1 MEQLLLLLLSTL
13 LSVAGINQDKKCGEG
28 YVPDLDGSCVEKV
41 VIPTQ
46 RTTCPTPD
54 IDNGQVFF
62 LGTGRIVQF
71 YCDTGYVRVPDTNT
85 AICQVQGTWSKA
97 VPVCLKPGCQVIIME
112 RNIFL

>member
-1 MEQLLLLLLSTL
+1 MYYLLLYLLLCVVCVVYS
-13 LSVAGINQDKKCGEG
+13 SDSCVDG
-28 YVPDLDGSCVEKV
+28 YILGLDGSCVEKV

-85 AICQVQGTWSKA
+85 AICQVQGTWSKV
-97 VPVCLKPGCQVIIME
+97 VPVCLKPGCQVIIVVIE
-112 RNIFL
+112 IIY